1 MSNMKARY
9 SRHFSLPG
17 FTEEGQHQ
25 LSRAKVLVIGCGGLG
40 HPVLQYLVSSGIGHI
55 GIADDDTV
63 HISNLH
69 RQILFSENDIGR
81 NKVDTAISTLQKLN
95 SGVTLEKIDTRIG
108 PENVL
113 EIIGGFDIVVDSTDN
128 FPTRY
133 LLDDACSRLN
143 KPLVHGSVY
152 QYEGRVTLL
161 HGKRGTSW
169 RRIFPQP
176 PLAGEIPDCLTGGV
190 LGSVTGMIGSIMA
203 TEVIKW
209 ITGIGECLDGRML
222 ILDARAMSIHTMH
235 FPEAPAMP
243 GENFTTQKSA
253 AESDNKN
260 TNMIREID
268 SATFKSLRASENK
281 FTLID
286 VREPYEFEEKNL
298 GGILIPLGE
307 LPARYQEIPKDHQVI
322 IHCKSGVRSAHAI
335 AYLQEQHG
343 YDNLYNLRGGILACN

>member
-1 MSNMKARY
+1 MNNLKARY

-17 FTEEGQHQ
+17 FTEECQQH
-25 LSRAKVLVIGCGGLG
+25 LSCAKVLVAGCGGLG

-55 GIADDDTV
+55 GIADDDIV

-69 RQILFSENDIGR
+69 RQILFSESDKGR
-81 NKVDTAISTLQKLN
+81 NKTDVAISVLQKMN
-95 SGVTLEKIDTRIG
+95 NEVKLEKFDIRIG
-108 PENVL
+108 AENAIQ
-113 EIIGGFDIVVDSTDN
+113 IISGFDVVVDCSDN

-133 LLDDACSRLN
+133 LLDDVCSRLG

-169 RRIFPQP
+169 RQIFPQP
-176 PLAGEIPDCLTGGV
+176 PAPGEIPDCLTGGV
-190 LGSVTGMIGSIMA
+190 LGPVTGLIGSVMA

-209 ITGIGECLDGRML
+209 ITGIGECLDGKML
-222 ILDARAMSIHTMH
+222 ILDTRTMSFHTMK
-235 FPEAPAMP
+235 FPEATEML
-243 GENFTTQKSA
+243 GKNSA
-253 AESDNKN
+253 GHQTASDIHFKN
-260 TNMIREID
+260 TNMIKEID
-268 SATFKSLRASENK
+268 SATFKSLSTSGEH

-298 GGILIPLGE
+298 GGILIPLRE
-307 LPARYQEIPKDHQVI
+307 LPERYQEIPKDHQVI

-343 YDNLYNLRGGILACN
+343 YDNLYNLRGGILSCI